1 MTVATLTDANDVHAE
16 NALSRR
22 ALSLVLLIVT
32 DTSDVDD
39 AKA

>member
-22 ALSLVLLIVT
+22 ARSLVLLIVT
-32 DTSDVDD
+32 DTRNVDD